1 MKSLSRR
8 TLLRGFMQGAAVS
21 VALPPL
27 EAMFNLSGTAY
38 ACGGGLPLRFG
49 LFFWGNGNLPEL
61 WTPTG
66 EGSSW
71 ELSEQLEPLAPVKDL
86 ISVVSGMSIKTGN
99 LIPHHSGKAGILSG
113 APLKVYENGRED
125 GTFEIPSID
134 QVIAAE
140 IGGDTIYRSLETGV
154 LPGTDGCSYNGPN
167 NRNPPELSPYAF
179 YERLFGASFREPG
192 EDGVVDPRLALRR
205 SVLDSVMDDITRLDA
220 RVGAADKIRLDQHF
234 TGIRELELRLARL
247 QEDPPSLE
255 ACTRPIEPE
264 LDFPEIEGRP
274 QIQAVHRAMTDLI
287 VMALAC
293 DQTRVFSHWF
303 SDPLTNKL
311 YPEATAGHHSLT
323 HDEPGSQPEVNMIT
337 KFVMGELNYMIERL
351 ASIEEGDETL
361 LDHMALLATSEVS
374 KGQTHLLD
382 EMPIIIAGN
391 ACGALNQG
399 IHYRSFSGENTS
411 HVLLSLVRAMN
422 ISAASFGMEEG
433 EVTDGLAAIET

>member
-1 MKSLSRR
+1 MKPISRR
-8 TLLRGFMQGAAVS
+8 TLLRGLMQGAAVS

-49 LFFWGNGNLPEL
+49 LFFWGNGNLPER

-66 EGSSW
+66 EGTSW

-140 IGGDTIYRSLETGV
+140 IGGETIYRSLETGV
-154 LPGTDGCSYNGPN
+154 LPGTEGNSYNGPN

-192 EDGVVDPRLALRR
+192 EEGVVDPTLALRR
-205 SVLDSVMDDITRLDA
+205 SVLDSVMDDISRLDG
-220 RVGAADKIRLDQHF
+220 RVGAADKLRLDQHF

-255 ACTRPIEPE
+255 ACTRPLEPFAE
-264 LDFPEIEGRP
+264 FPEIEGRP
-274 QIQAVHRAMTDLI
+274 QIQAAHRAMTDLM

-391 ACGALNQG
+391 ACGAINQG

-433 EVTDGLAAIET
+433 EVSDGLAAIEA

>member
-1 MKSLSRR
+1 MKPLSRR
-8 TLLRGFMQGAAVS
+8 TLLRGLMQGAAVS

-27 EAMFNLSGTAY
+27 EAMFNVSGTAY

-61 WTPTG
+61 WTPDG
-66 EGSSW
+66 EGETWS
-71 ELSEQLEPLAPVKDL
+71 LSEQLEPLASVKDL
-86 ISVVSGMSIKTGN
+86 ITVVSGMSVKTGN
-99 LIPHHSGKAGILSG
+99 LIPHHSGKSGILSG
-113 APLKVYENGRED
+113 APLKIYENGRED

-140 IGGDTIYRSLETGV
+140 IGGDTIYRSIETGV
-154 LPGTDGCSYNGPN
+154 LPGTEGNSYNGPN

-192 EDGVVDPRLALRR
+192 EEGVVDPTLALRR
-205 SVLDSVMDDITRLDA
+205 SVLDSVMDDISRLDA
-220 RVGAADKIRLDQHF
+220 RVGAADKTRLDQHY
-234 TGIRELELRLARL
+234 TGIRELEVRLARL
-247 QEDPPSLE
+247 QEDPPNLE
-255 ACTRPIEPE
+255 ACVRPAEPLTE
-264 LDFPEIEGRP
+264 YLEVEGRP
-274 QIQAVHRAMTDLI
+274 QIQAVHRAMTDLL
-287 VMALAC
+287 VMAVAC

-311 YPEATAGHHSLT
+311 YPDATAGHHSLT

-337 KFVMGELNYMIERL
+337 RFVMGELTYMIEQL
-351 ASIEEGDETL
+351 ALIEEGDETL

-382 EMPIIIAGN
+382 EMPIIIAGS
-391 ACGALNQG
+391 ACGALKQG

-422 ISAASFGMEEG
+422 ISAATFGMAEG
-433 EVTDGLAAIET
+433 EVSDGLAGIEV

>member
-1 MKSLSRR
+1 
-8 TLLRGFMQGAAVS
+8 
-21 VALPPL
+21 
-27 EAMFNLSGTAY
+27 
-38 ACGGGLPLRFG
+38 
-49 LFFWGNGNLPEL
+49 
-61 WTPTG
+61 
-66 EGSSW
+66 
-71 ELSEQLEPLAPVKDL
+71 
-86 ISVVSGMSIKTGN
+86 MSIKTGN

-140 IGGDTIYRSLETGV
+140 IGGETIYRSLETGV
-154 LPGTDGCSYNGPN
+154 LPGTGGNSYNGPN

-192 EDGVVDPRLALRR
+192 EEGVVDPTLALRR
-205 SVLDSVMDDITRLDA
+205 SVLDSVMDDISRLDA
-220 RVGAADKIRLDQHF
+220 RVGAADKMRLDQHY

-255 ACTRPIEPE
+255 ACARPAEPAM
-264 LDFPEIEGRP
+264 DFPDIEGRP
-274 QIQAVHRAMTDLI
+274 QIQAVHRAMTDLL

-311 YPEATAGHHSLT
+311 YPDATAGHHSLT

-337 KFVMGELNYMIERL
+337 KFVMEELNYMIERL

-391 ACGALNQG
+391 ACGALKQG

-422 ISAASFGMEEG
+422 ISAASFGLEEG
-433 EVTDGLAAIET
+433 EVTDGLAAIEA

>member
-1 MKSLSRR
+1 MKPISRR
-8 TLLRGFMQGAAVS
+8 TLLRGLMQGAAVS

-66 EGSSW
+66 EGTSW

-140 IGGDTIYRSLETGV
+140 IGGETIYRSLETGV
-154 LPGTDGCSYNGPN
+154 LPGTGGNSYNGPN

-192 EDGVVDPRLALRR
+192 EEGVVDPTLALRR
-205 SVLDSVMDDITRLDA
+205 SVLDSVMDDISRLDA
-220 RVGAADKIRLDQHF
+220 RVGAADKMRLDQHY

-255 ACTRPIEPE
+255 ACARPAEPAM
-264 LDFPEIEGRP
+264 DFPDIEGRP
-274 QIQAVHRAMTDLI
+274 QIQAVHRAMTDLL

-311 YPEATAGHHSLT
+311 YPDATAGHHSLT

-337 KFVMGELNYMIERL
+337 KFVMEELNYMIERL

-391 ACGALNQG
+391 ACGALKQG

-422 ISAASFGMEEG
+422 ISAASFGLEEG
-433 EVTDGLAAIET
+433 EVTDGLAAIEA

>member
-1 MKSLSRR
+1 MKPISRR
-8 TLLRGFMQGAAVS
+8 TLLRGLMQGAAVS

-61 WTPTG
+61 WTPSG
-66 EGSSW
+66 EGTSW

-86 ISVVSGMSIKTGN
+86 ISVVSGMSVKTGN

-140 IGGDTIYRSLETGV
+140 IGGETIYRSLETGV
-154 LPGTDGCSYNGPN
+154 LPGTGGNSYNGPN

-192 EDGVVDPRLALRR
+192 EEGEVDPTLALRR
-205 SVLDSVMDDITRLDA
+205 SVLDSVMDDISRLDA
-220 RVGAADKIRLDQHF
+220 RVGAADKMRLDQHY

-255 ACTRPIEPE
+255 ACARPDEP
-264 LDFPEIEGRP
+264 LMDFPEIEGRP
-274 QIQAVHRAMTDLI
+274 QIQAVHRAMTDLM

-374 KGQTHLLD
+374 KGQTHLIE

-391 ACGALNQG
+391 ACGAINQG

-422 ISAASFGMEEG
+422 ISAPSFGMNEG
-433 EVTDGLAAIET
+433 EVSDGLAAIEA